1 MTREEVTAMVFRHVY
16 EALPELRDAGIDPD
30 KTYKEI
36 GIDSLGLL
44 QVLTGSMKEMR
55 VKIPRNE
62 LTDISTV
69 KGLVDLLI
77 KAKSQP
83 GA

>member
-1 MTREEVTAMVFRHVY
+1 MTREEVTAMVFKHVY
-16 EALPELRDAGIDPD
+16 EALPELRDTGLDPG
-30 KTYKEI
+30 KSYKEM
-36 GIDSLGLL
+36 GIDSLALL
-44 QVLTGSMKEMR
+44 QVLTGSTKEMQ

-62 LTDISTV
+62 LATLSTV
-69 KGLVDLLI
+69 NGLVELLM